1 MGLKIINREY
11 TNAYTD
17 DTTDWLL
24 GNTGDLQRLNLLC
37 KISAESNLSDT
48 NKIQFE
54 YPNKIKSISGTR
66 WNHEGFDVGDSII
79 INFDILINDVYS
91 TFFESAPLEILEIL
105 DTEMILD
112 SDGTDFPIGSN
123 SLPAEYTDTAGNNWR
138 WENARVYTDKRPEG
152 LEMFYNHLEN
162 ADSDSFNL
170 NSFIDGAF
178 TKLRSI
184 GLDTAVESVWQ
195 DMEPIGLQSGMSI
208 IQPRI
213 RYLGSGTAG
222 GAFGDFELTSQTTKR
237 LETERLGST
246 FVNWNSYRDK
256 QSRSIPLTVTDP
268 LDASVQSQTE
278 NLIQM
283 SSLFIPGIVG
293 YQFANQNQCFINNS
307 LTTYN
312 TDLDF
317 NFTIRHNST
326 NVGTGN
332 IRLVLMTFTG
342 SGSTKVFQ
350 SKQIIEDWGNSYSL
364 AGTFLTFNGVFN
376 ANIEAGKSYSIV
388 VEFEKSNASFNPY
401 YVDYTTINSNVS
413 MRDPGSPGNNGGD
426 TEDHEY
432 LYEIEL
438 FYMISSLFEDI
449 STFQDPVTPPSVVF
463 DANSLTDNF
472 KITAFPEV
480 NNPNVLIENDMNHT
494 KQLGNTG
501 WFNEN
506 FDGLDNDFVVE
517 SVQYF
522 DLSGNPFDQLDH
534 TQPVKVRIEVSG
546 VQNITS
552 NTECG
557 FGFSWIPTIEE
568 DFKSN
573 ERPYHENTFVST
585 GGQFSSFNVG
595 TSYPTA
601 YPGFGYDGINMIS
614 ENPSFVESSGNIIFE
629 CVFRPTAEFISHFES
644 KDENDRNYVLW
655 LSVADQTL
663 QTNFSNRVSLLCAFD
678 NMEQTI
684 PPAGAYEDISN
695 LFFEHGEDPS
705 FPGLIEYDG
714 FVEDDVLCH
723 LPFRIDISQ
732 DLTFRKMTFGVQ
744 ARKVSTGERFVLQNL
759 PVDLTSFI
767 TDSSGIQQFDFD
779 SIRGFKLVNGNN
791 KNWVKIQRDDMA
803 DVGTSKAYNAYFAMK
818 IRWED
823 WLSRADV
830 PVDFYDNTELNDGF
844 NNDWYHYINTTDY
857 EIDFFVLIDVLRDG
871 ILQQH
876 KNVWKFNFNDYDSN
890 DLVNTDIKY
899 FRHSDNTDITQP
911 PVGGV
916 PQGVILD
923 TEFTRIEISYTR
935 ADASTWDLAD
945 SYAVTTLE
953 IENGAGQFE
962 HRQIGSVWLTEPD
975 NPLKPIPGQ
984 TKLFLSLH
992 DSDQTLKATCL
1003 VDPTLLENVARYKVT
1018 GRVGCFDGGFVPV
1031 GGLYEDLYEDLYE

>member
-1 MGLKIINREY
+1 MGLKILDRKY

-17 DTTDWLL
+17 EPTDWLL
-24 GNTGDLQRLNLLC
+24 GNTGDVQKMNLIC
-37 KISAESNLSDT
+37 KVSAESKLSDE

-54 YPNKIKSISGTR
+54 YPNKIKSISGTK

-79 INFDILINDVYS
+79 INFDILTDDVYT
-91 TFFESAPLEILEIL
+91 TFYESSPLVILEIL

-112 SDGTDFPIGSN
+112 SDGSDFPVGSN
-123 SLPAEYTDTAGNNWR
+123 SLPAEFTNTSGVNKR
-138 WENARVYTDKRPEG
+138 WENARIYTDKRPEG
-152 LEMFYNHLEN
+152 LELFYNHLEN

-170 NSFIDGAF
+170 NSFIDGSL

-195 DMEPIGLQSGMSI
+195 DMETIGFQSGMSVF
-208 IQPRI
+208 QPRI
-213 RYLGSGTAG
+213 RFVGSGDAG
-222 GAFGDFELTSQTTKR
+222 DSFGDYELTSQTTRR
-237 LETERLGST
+237 LNVRRLGHLYT
-246 FVNWNSYRDK
+246 NWDSYQDK
-256 QSRSIPLTVTDP
+256 ESRSIPITINNP
-268 LDASVQSQTE
+268 LDSSVKSQEEGLVGMTSVFE
-278 NLIQM
+278 
-283 SSLFIPGIVG
+283 PGIVD
-293 YQFANQNQCFINNS
+293 YRFMNSDYCFVNNS
-307 LTTYN
+307 QTTYN
-312 TDLDF
+312 TDIDF
-317 NFTIRHNST
+317 DFAIRHNST

-332 IRLVLMTFTG
+332 IRLVLMKFQG
-342 SGSTKVFQ
+342 SGSTKLYE
-350 SKQIIEDWGNSYSL
+350 SKQIIKDWGNSYSL
-364 AGTFLTFNGVFN
+364 AGTILSFNGIFN
-376 ANIEAGKSYSIV
+376 ATIEAGKSYSIV
-388 VEFEKSNASFNPY
+388 VEFEKTNSEFQPK
-401 YVDYTTINSNVS
+401 YVDYTTINSKIS
-413 MRDPGSPGNNGGD
+413 LIDPSGSGNNGGD

-438 FYMISSLFEDI
+438 YYIISSFFEDI
-449 STFQDPVTPPSVVF
+449 STFQDPIIQPSVLF

-472 KITAFPEV
+472 KIVAFPEV
-480 NNPNVLIENDMNHT
+480 NNPNILIENDMNFT

-522 DLSGNPFDQLDH
+522 DLNGNPFDQIDY

-546 VQNITS
+546 IQNIS
-552 NTECG
+552 SETECG
-557 FGFSWIPTIEE
+557 FGFSWIPTKEE
-568 DFKSN
+568 DYKSN
-573 ERPYHENTFVST
+573 LRPYHENTFVSV

-595 TSYPTA
+595 TTYPNV
-601 YPGFGYDGINMIS
+601 YPGFGYDGINIVS
-614 ENPSFVESSGNIIFE
+614 EHPSFTESSGNMVFE
-629 CVFRPTAEFISHFES
+629 CIFRPTPEFMSHFEN
-644 KDENDRNYVLW
+644 KDENDRNYILW
-655 LSVADQTL
+655 LSVADHTL
-663 QTNFSNRVSLLCAFD
+663 QTNFSNRVSLLCDFN
-678 NMEQTI
+678 NMEKTI
-684 PPAGAYEDISN
+684 PPAGLYEDIEN
-695 LFFEHGEDPS
+695 LFFEHGEDTS

-759 PVDLTSFI
+759 PVDLTSFV
-767 TDSSGIQQFDFD
+767 TDSNGVQQFDFD

-803 DVGTSKAYNAYFAMK
+803 DVGSSKAYNAYFAMK

-899 FRHSDNTDITQP
+899 FRNSDNTDITQP

-935 ADASTWDLAD
+935 ADASTWDLSN

-992 DSDQTLKATCL
+992 DNDETLKATCL
-1003 VDPTLLENVARYKVT
+1003 IDPALLENVARYKVT
-1018 GRVGCFDGGFVPV
+1018 GRVGCFDGGFVPS
-1031 GGLYEDLYEDLYE
+1031 GGLYEDLYEDVYE